1 MSLKAKIA
9 AGAATFALAG
19 GGLGTVGT
27 LSASAATR
35 PCGHRCQ
42 DLYTQKFGPGFLL
55 DTFQGTAAADQEV
68 ILFQASHSDRA
79 EDFVIKDLGT
89 VRSLYTM
96 NRHSM
101 ITPQFKARY
110 GSLHAYE
117 FQYAPLGRKSSFCT
131 STWPG
136 VIAQPGY
143 KVRLEPC
150 GRYSNSIWA
159 AGPTPHHGMAVRDV
173 PNHGYTYFINGATD
187 SVSDPLVLN
196 YPVGNPAGMPRP
208 WLNVQPL
215 HAYANGT
222 VFDNQQWSA
231 MPGPVHGRM

>member
-9 AGAATFALAG
+9 AAAATFALAG
-19 GGLGTVGT
+19 GGLGVLGT

-35 PCGHRCQ
+35 SCGRGCS
-42 DLYTQKFGPGFLL
+42 DVYTLKFGPRFLL

-68 ILFQASHSDRA
+68 ILFQASSSDPA

-96 NRHSM
+96 RKHSL
-101 ITPQFKARY
+101 ITRQFKAKY
-110 GSLHAYE
+110 GSLQAFE
-117 FQYAPLGRKSSFCT
+117 FQYAPLGRKSGFCT

-159 AGPTPHHGMAVRDV
+159 AGLAPQQGMAIRDV
-173 PNHGYTYFINGATD
+173 PKHRYAFLINGATD

-196 YPVGNPAGMPRP
+196 YPVGNPTDRPLP

-215 HAYANGT
+215 RAYANGT
-222 VFDNQQWSA
+222 VFDNQQWRA
-231 MPGPVHGRM
+231 MPGPVRGGM

>member
-27 LSASAATR
+27 LSASAAT
-35 PCGHRCQ
+35 PSCGHHCS

-55 DTFQGTAAADQEV
+55 DTFQGTAAAGQQV
-68 ILFQASHSDRA
+68 ILFQASNSDPA
-79 EDFVIKDLGT
+79 EDFVINYLGR
-89 VRSLYTM
+89 VGGFYDHH
-96 NRHSM
+96 RHL
-101 ITPQFKARY
+101 ITRQFDRAYSHLK
-110 GSLHAYE
+110 AYE
-117 FQYAPLGRKSSFCT
+117 FQYEPLGVNSGFCA

-150 GRYSNSIWA
+150 GLYSNSIWA
-159 AGPTPHHGMAVRDV
+159 AGGTRRAYPPPPPPAHR
-173 PNHGYTYFINGATD
+173 HGYTYFINGATG
-187 SVSDPLVLN
+187 SFSNPLVLN
-196 YPVGNPAGMPRP
+196 YPAGNPTDMPRP

-215 HAYANGT
+215 NTYADGT

-231 MPGPVHGRM
+231 RPGPVR